1 MFIAWGS
8 KWEYKV
14 KKNGLRVEKM
24 CPECDKRGEF
34 FEVIPTK
41 YFTLFW
47 IKTAPTETK
56 KPLLECPNCHERFY
70 IQQSDYLSAISR
82 LSKLNQKKDNVIHL
96 PHSME
101 KGIDGFII
109 LCENCN
115 QKLRVPQ
122 KDKMLKITC
131 PSCKNTLY
139 FKNGKKV

>member
-8 KWEYKV
+8 KWQYKV

-24 CPECDKRGEF
+24 CPECDKRGAF

-47 IKTAPTETK
+47 VPTASTETK

-70 IQQSDYLSAISR
+70 IQQSDYLSAIKQ
-82 LSKLNQKKDNVIHL
+82 LSKTTQKRDNVIYM
-96 PHSME
+96 PHSKE
-101 KGIDGFII
+101 IDSGGCIVP
-109 LCENCN
+109 CENCG

-131 PSCKNTLY
+131 PSCKNIFY
-139 FKNGKKV
+139 FKNGEKI